1 MGRFQ
6 GSRTKMKSINPMV
19 LLFDEV
25 GGTVIR

>member
-6 GSRTKMKSINPMV
+6 GSRTKMKSINAMV